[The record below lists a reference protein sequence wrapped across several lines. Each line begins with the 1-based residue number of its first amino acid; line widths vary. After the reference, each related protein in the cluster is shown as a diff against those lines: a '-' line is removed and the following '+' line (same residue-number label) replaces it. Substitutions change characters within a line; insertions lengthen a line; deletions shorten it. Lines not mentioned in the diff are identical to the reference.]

1 MNICL
6 VCIGNK
12 MPDWVLAGT
21 DEYRRRLQAD
31 VKLSLI
37 EIPVARR
44 AKGVTLDTCLAR
56 EGSAMTASLSR
67 EDYVI
72 SMEVQGKSFSTPD
85 LANRIDYFKGDGRS
99 IKFLIGGPD
108 GLAAECQSRANE
120 SWSLSN
126 LTLPH
131 AIARILL
138 LEQLYRGFSIL
149 KGHPYHR
156 V

>member
-1 MNICL
+1 
-6 VCIGNK
+6 
-12 MPDWVLAGT
+12 MPDWILTGAN
-21 DEYRRRLQAD
+21 EYRRRLQVD

-37 EIPVARR
+37 EIPIARR
-44 AKGVTLDTCLAR
+44 AKGVTIDTCLAR
-56 EGSAMTASLSR
+56 EGSAMMASLSR

-72 SMEVQGKSFSTPD
+72 SMEVHGKSLDTPGLACRIND
-85 LANRIDYFKGDGRS
+85 LKGDGRN

-138 LEQLYRGFSIL
+138 LEQLYRGFSVL

-156 V
+156 I

>member
-1 MNICL
+1 
-6 VCIGNK
+6 
-12 MPDWVLAGT
+12 MPGWVLAGT
-21 DEYRRRLQAD
+21 SDYRRRLQAD

-44 AKGVTLDTCLAR
+44 AKAVTIDACLAR
-56 EGSAMTASLSR
+56 EGSVMMASLSR

-72 SMEVQGKSFSTPD
+72 SMEVHGKSLNTRA
-85 LANRIDYFKGDGRS
+85 LANRIDHFKGDGRS